1 MEDKPELLS
10 DEQLINSIAS
20 GDQVAFAELVRRYLS
35 GLVKFSARYTQ
46 SLPCSE
52 DVVQES
58 FLRVWKN
65 AGSWREVKGTAK
77 SWLYKIVYNLTMDY
91 LRKQQL
97 ERRHREDVMD
107 DEPVDNGLEK
117 NMVESENRQHLH
129 QALLDLPERQR
140 TALTLFL
147 VNGLSGVEVA
157 RVLDLNIE
165 ASDSLLAR
173 ARRNLKSKVQEKGQ
187 PIYDKSRTD

>member
-1 MEDKPELLS
+1 MEDKPKLLS
-10 DEQLINSIAS
+10 DEQLINRIAS
-20 GDQVAFAELVRRYLS
+20 GDQSAFAELVRRYLS

-65 AGSWREVKGTAK
+65 SAGWCETKGTAK
-77 SWLYKIVYNLTMDY
+77 SWLFKIVYNLTMDY
-91 LRKQQL
+91 LRRQQL
-97 ERRHREDVMD
+97 EQRHSESVID

-117 NMVESENRQHLH
+117 NMVESENRQRFHR
-129 QALLDLPERQR
+129 ALFDLPERQR

-147 VNGLSGVEVA
+147 VNGLSGAEVA
-157 RVLDLNIE
+157 TVLGLNIE

-173 ARRNLKSKVQEKGQ
+173 ARRNLKSKVQGAQ
-187 PIYDKSRTD
+187 PLMKRAANL